1 MKILMVSIFAPHFFK
16 WTEQLRNSGHEVYWL
31 DVFDSNTHVE
41 KIDFAQQIIGWR
53 YKKNFKGRYFIKNR
67 APKLNRIVNL
77 LNERKLTDV
86 LESKIKEIRPD
97 VIHSFVIYLSGVPI
111 LPVMEK
117 FPEVKWILST
127 WGSDLYYYREQPK
140 YLEGIKKVL
149 PKIDYLF
156 TDCKRDQEIARENG
170 FQGKFMGVFPGGGG
184 FDLERLEESSMPF
197 EERNIILIKG
207 YQGKHG
213 KCQEVL
219 KAVSGLRTEL
229 TNYEIV
235 IFGAAPEVF
244 EYIETSELNHWNNL
258 RCLEK
263 LPHEEV
269 LKLMG
274 RSLLYIGN
282 SSSDGMPNTL
292 LEAIVMGA
300 YPVQSNPGGATAE
313 LIENRRNGVLI
324 EDPDDITRIRDILEE
339 VVNGRLDIIAGS
351 AYNFKYL
358 RPLLDRSRIKQQV
371 LEKYKFIE
379 NDVI

>member
-1 MKILMVSIFAPHFFK
+1 MKILMVSIFAPHFFN
-16 WTEQLRNSGHEVYWL
+16 WTEQLRDSGHEVYWL

-111 LPVMEK
+111 LPVIEK

-184 FDLERLEESSMPF
+184 FELEKLAESSKPH

-213 KCQEVL
+213 KCVEVL
-219 KAVSGLRTEL
+219 KAVSGLREEF

-235 IFGAAPEVF
+235 VFGAAEEVF
-244 EYIETSELNHWNNL
+244 EFIDSSDLKHWNNL
-258 RCLEK
+258 KCLEK
-263 LPHEEV
+263 LARQEV
-269 LKLMG
+269 LELMG

-300 YPVQSNPGGATAE
+300 FPIQSNPGGATAE
-313 LIENRRNGVLI
+313 LIEDGKNGVLI
-324 EDPDDITRIRDILEE
+324 EDPTDVQELKNILKEAI
-339 VVNGRLDIIAGS
+339 NGSQDLKAGV
-351 AYNFKYL
+351 AYNFEYI
-358 RPLLDRSRIKQQV
+358 RPMLDRGRVREQV
-371 LEKYKFIE
+371 LEKYKLIE
-379 NDVI
+379 SEI

>member
-1 MKILMVSIFAPHFFK
+1 MKILMVSIFAPHFFN
-16 WTEQLRNSGHEVYWL
+16 WTEQLRDSGHEVYWL

-184 FDLERLEESSMPF
+184 FELEKLAESSQPY

-213 KCQEVL
+213 KCVEVL
-219 KAVSGLRTEL
+219 KAVSGLREEF

-235 IFGAAPEVF
+235 VFGAAEEVF
-244 EYIETSELNHWNNL
+244 EFIDSSELKHWNNL
-258 RCLEK
+258 ICLEK
-263 LPHEEV
+263 LARQEV
-269 LKLMG
+269 LELMG
-274 RSLLYIGN
+274 RALLYIGN

-300 YPVQSNPGGATAE
+300 FPIQSNPGGATAE
-313 LIENRRNGVLI
+313 LIEDGKNGVLI
-324 EDPDDITRIRDILEE
+324 EDPTDVQELKYILKEAI
-339 VVNGRLDIIAGS
+339 NGSQDLKAGV
-351 AYNFKYL
+351 AYNFKYI
-358 RPLLDRSRIKQQV
+358 RPMLDRERVRVQV
-371 LEKYKFIE
+371 LEKYKLIE
-379 NDVI
+379 SEI